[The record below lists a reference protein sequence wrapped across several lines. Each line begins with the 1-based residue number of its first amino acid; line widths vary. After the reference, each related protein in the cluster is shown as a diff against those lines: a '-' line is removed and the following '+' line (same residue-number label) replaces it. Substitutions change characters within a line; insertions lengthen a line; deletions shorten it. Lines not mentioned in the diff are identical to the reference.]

1 MSSQTEQHFYE
12 FGPFRVDTL
21 KRLLLR
27 DGQTV
32 PLTAKAFDTLLTFVQ
47 HSGQDLDKDELIRAV
62 WPDTIVEENN
72 LTQNVS
78 ALRKALGESK
88 SEHRYIVTI
97 PGRGYR
103 FVATVKEVCE
113 AELRRGEAELRRGD
127 AETRGRGEG
136 ITTNSDGDNGSNA
149 EAEHINEPST
159 SEQSEEALVN
169 FSTRPRVSA
178 SPRHE
183 PATSPRLKP
192 AASLRP
198 EFTASTRR
206 TSASLLKSAA
216 LVITLVGI
224 VGALAYW
231 WLSNRAQ
238 APAYPVAPP
247 GSIAVLPFKA
257 LGTGAGD
264 DYLGLGMADALIT
277 KLSNIRQIS
286 VRPTSAVIKFAGD
299 GKTDPVAAGRELNV
313 DSVLEGSIQ
322 RAGDRVRV
330 TVQLISVRESRP
342 LWAHTFDERLTD
354 IFTVQDSISA
364 QVAQALTLKLT
375 GEEQRLLAKRYTKN
389 VEAYQAYLRGRY
401 FWNKRNE
408 ESLNKSIT
416 YFDEAIA
423 GDPDYALAYA
433 GLADAHSVIGFYQ
446 FGKLPPAESF
456 QKAKRA
462 ALKALELDE
471 TLAEAH
477 ASLAISVN
485 DVDNDEALAEREF
498 KRAIEL
504 NPSYATAHHW
514 YSDFLALTGRPLEA
528 MSEIKRALEL
538 DPLSLVINAT
548 LGERF
553 YQARQYDEAI
563 VQLRKTLEMDANFG
577 PAHYLLGLALEQK
590 GLYEEAIA
598 ELSRARTL
606 SGNNPWMVSALGH
619 TLALA
624 GKRNEA
630 QRVLGELREL
640 SKARHVTPYD
650 FAVVYQGLGQRE
662 QVIEWLQKLHKDKI
676 RRTLKDDPRMDA
688 LQQDARFQKLYN
700 S

>member
-1 MSSQTEQHFYE
+1 
-12 FGPFRVDTL
+12 
-21 KRLLLR
+21 
-27 DGQTV
+27 V
-32 PLTAKAFDTLLTFVQ
+32 PGSESPPASPSE
-47 HSGQDLDKDELIRAV
+47 H
-62 WPDTIVEENN
+62 PH
-72 LTQNVS
+72 VS
-78 ALRKALGESK
+78 ARSDASRSRLRTPLFLLATL
-88 SEHRYIVTI
+88 V
-97 PGRGYR
+97 
-103 FVATVKEVCE
+103 VAGLL
-113 AELRRGEAELRRGD
+113 AA
-127 AETRGRGEG
+127 
-136 ITTNSDGDNGSNA
+136 
-149 EAEHINEPST
+149 
-159 SEQSEEALVN
+159 
-169 FSTRPRVSA
+169 FSYWRLTRPDES
-178 SPRHE
+178 
-183 PATSPRLKP
+183 
-192 AASLRP
+192 
-198 EFTASTRR
+198 
-206 TSASLLKSAA
+206 
-216 LVITLVGI
+216 ITQQG
-224 VGALAYW
+224 
-231 WLSNRAQ
+231 
-238 APAYPVAPP
+238 APP
-247 GSIAVLPFKA
+247 GSIAVLPFRP
-257 LGTGAGD
+257 LGTSTGD
-264 DYLGLGMADALIT
+264 DYLGLGMADALII

-286 VRPTSAVIKFAGD
+286 VRPTSAVIKFAGET
-299 GKTDPVAAGRELNV
+299 KTDPIAAGRELNV

-322 RAGDRVRV
+322 RAGERVRV

-354 IFTVQDSISA
+354 IFTVQDSIST

-375 GEEQRLLAKRYTKN
+375 GEEQRLLAKRYTEN

-416 YFDEAIA
+416 YFNEAIA
-423 GDPDYALAYA
+423 RDPSYALAYA

-456 QKAKRA
+456 QKAKAA

-477 ASLAISVN
+477 ASLALSVN
-485 DVDNDEALAEREF
+485 DVDADEAGAEREF
-498 KRAIEL
+498 RRAIEL

-514 YSDFLALTGRPLEA
+514 YSDFLALTGRHEEA
-528 MSEIKRALEL
+528 MRETRRALEL

-548 LGERF
+548 LGERL
-553 YQARQYDEAI
+553 YQARRYDEAI
-563 VQLRKTLEMDANFG
+563 AQLRKTLEMDAAFA

-598 ELSRARTL
+598 ELGRARTL

-630 QRVLGELREL
+630 QRILLELKEL

-650 FAVVYQGLGQRE
+650 FAVVYQGLGQPE
-662 QVIEWLQKLHKDKI
+662 QVMEWLQKLHKDKL

-688 LQQDARFQKLYN
+688 LQQDERFRKLYN